1 MNEMTTQPRPARALI
16 WAIGVFGPIA
26 ANPVERATRFIEEA
40 LELAQSIGVPAA
52 RAAAIHARVY
62 ARAPGF
68 STMEIGQAALTLE
81 LLAEAIGMNLDASAD
96 AELARVRAISNEE
109 WQRRHDAKVRAGIA
123 AACAL
128 NEAPADKPSASRD
141 GPMMPCPYC
150 GGPPAVIERFH
161 DTAGNLIRAA
171 RIEESEDGLHATAFV
186 FCHECGAQGPEA
198 RDIVFKAAHADL
210 VRIQAKEEWNTRN
223 ARHREL
229 YEAGV
234 RAGLFGELGAESA
247 KEPSDPGTEKLLRD
261 LLDRMYKMNL
271 LAIPSLRVMEFDPDS
286 NDPLVAWMSDARK
299 VLYGNLRLS
308 PENDRVIAAVKAVT
322 GQGGEQP

>member
-109 WQRRHDAKVRAGIA
+109 WQRRHEAKVRAGIA
-123 AACAL
+123 GVAAPKPDDNTRVLELHAAL
-128 NEAPADKPSASRD
+128 HHSLQNTDEAIEHMEIFAGEVLTWCREVLARADLPPADRGLWQRRADQVARLTESA
-141 GPMMPCPYC
+141 
-150 GGPPAVIERFH
+150 E
-161 DTAGNLIRAA
+161 AA
-171 RIEESEDGLHATAFV
+171 SG
-186 FCHECGAQGPEA
+186 QG
-198 RDIVFKAAHADL
+198 AAH
-210 VRIQAKEEWNTRN
+210 
-223 ARHREL
+223 
-229 YEAGV
+229 G
-234 RAGLFGELGAESA
+234 
-247 KEPSDPGTEKLLRD
+247 
-261 LLDRMYKMNL
+261 
-271 LAIPSLRVMEFDPDS
+271 
-286 NDPLVAWMSDARK
+286 
-299 VLYGNLRLS
+299 
-308 PENDRVIAAVKAVT
+308 
-322 GQGGEQP
+322 